1 MHRDGCSSRELLKDV
16 SQELLKLIENV
27 SSHFPES
34 LLEVT
39 CAADCSNG
47 KTAIFTLILANG
59 YAQRLKNQSQCLLV
73 YL

>member
-39 CAADCSNG
+39 CAQIAVMG
-47 KTAIFTLILANG
+47 KLPSLH
-59 YAQRLKNQSQCLLV
+59 
-73 YL
+73 